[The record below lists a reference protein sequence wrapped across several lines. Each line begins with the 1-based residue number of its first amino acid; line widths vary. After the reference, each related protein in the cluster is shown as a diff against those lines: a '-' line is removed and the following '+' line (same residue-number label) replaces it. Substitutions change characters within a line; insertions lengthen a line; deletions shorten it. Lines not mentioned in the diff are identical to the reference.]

1 MEAIKNTTLCKLQ
14 SGTQGLRPMG
24 SNADP
29 FLPTCSFSALLF
41 TSHCSS
47 EDSEPA
53 AAKQAKPEKPVE
65 VPWSEEDTDVVH
77 LTENTF
83 NEFIQTHS
91 SALVMFYAPCKFA
104 SVCIGS

>member
-1 MEAIKNTTLCKLQ
+1 MIDCLINFSMLCV
-14 SGTQGLRPMG
+14 
-24 SNADP
+24 
-29 FLPTCSFSALLF
+29 LF
-41 TSHCSS
+41 CSS

-53 AAKQAKPEKPVE
+53 AAKPEKPVE

-83 NEFIQTHS
+83 SEFIQAHG

-104 SVCIGS
+104 VSLYNKIESLTRTLTEPQAAPFHYIAAI